1 MPISMSAVVVP
12 IPVPS
17 STFANAYST
26 FQFSRFSM
34 GVAEADY
41 NRAPEGFEAGEGRR
55 LVRALQDVYRAA
67 VTVQAMRPESEL
79 DTLRRENT
87 ILFAALMRHESAS
100 RINARIAGRVAA
112 DDPELI

>member
-26 FQFSRFSM
+26 YQFSRFSV

-41 NRAPEGFEAGEGRR
+41 NRAPDGFEAGEARR
-55 LVRALQDVYRAA
+55 LARSMQDVFAAA
-67 VTVQAMRPESEL
+67 VKVQGMCPESEQ
-79 DTLRRENT
+79 DAVRRENA
-87 ILFAALMRHESAS
+87 ILFAALLRHESAS
-100 RINARIAGRVAA
+100 VINARIAGRLPAGA
-112 DDPELI
+112 P